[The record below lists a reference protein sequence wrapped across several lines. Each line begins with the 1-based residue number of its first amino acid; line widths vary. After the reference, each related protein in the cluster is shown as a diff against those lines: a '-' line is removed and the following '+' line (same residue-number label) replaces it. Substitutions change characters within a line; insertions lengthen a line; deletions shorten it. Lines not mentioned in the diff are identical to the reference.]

1 MPEGLVFRVEVRV
14 GGVGG
19 GEVGSQSLRRRAVWG
34 ETLRSAE
41 QEREQRP

>member
-14 GGVGG
+14 GWDW
-19 GEVGSQSLRRRAVWG
+19 GEEGSQSLRRLAVWG